1 MASMCNVRENV
12 SPGAA
17 HREARWKEFRAF
29 ANLLGRNSPAYHVL
43 CTDDVSRSDINGSC
57 QMSPLVAQP

>member
-1 MASMCNVRENV
+1 MCNVRENV

-29 ANLLGRNSPAYHVL
+29 CKLVGPEQSGLSRALP
-43 CTDDVSRSDINGSC
+43 DDVSRSDINGSC